1 MLCPMDEEQDRI
13 IRSVAF
19 AHLDRLVMTHGDVL
33 PWAVLREGFRL
44 ADSVVPLISQQGI
57 FKPAVMEAPL
67 SIATS
72 PRSPYDDEVGADGFL
87 RYRYRGTD
95 PNHPDNV
102 GLRRAGELGL
112 PLAYFHGI
120 TVGQYQAFWPVFIH
134 DDEPASLTFTV
145 AFDEPQQLR
154 SDLSSAAVDD
164 ARRAYVTRLAVQRLH
179 QAKFRQRV
187 IAAYRTSCAVC
198 RLRHGDLLDAAH
210 ILPDRDPRSLPVVP
224 NGLALCKLHHAAFD
238 RNILGVRPDH
248 VIEVRADV
256 LSEADGPMLEHGLQG
271 HHDGRL
277 VIPRRRA
284 DHPNTEFLEER
295 YELFR
300 EAS

>member
-1 MLCPMDEEQDRI
+1 MDEEWDRL
-13 IRSVAF
+13 IRSAAF
-19 AHLDRLVMTHGDVL
+19 AHLDRLVTAHGDVL
-33 PWAVLREGFRL
+33 PWAVLREGFLSDER
-44 ADSVVPLISQQGI
+44 VVPLISQQGI
-57 FKPAVMEAPL
+57 FKPAVMEVPL
-67 SIATS
+67 SITTS
-72 PRSPYDDEVGADGFL
+72 PRSLYDDEVGADGFL

-95 PNHPDNV
+95 PTHADNV

-134 DDEPASLTFTV
+134 GDDPSTLTFTV
-145 AFDEPQQLR
+145 AFDEPQLLR
-154 SDLSSAAVDD
+154 PDLSTTAVDD

-198 RLRHGDLLDAAH
+198 RLRHGELLDAAH

-238 RNILGVRPDH
+238 RNILGVRPDL
-248 VIEVRADV
+248 VVEVRGDV
-256 LSEADGPMLEHGLQG
+256 LVEEDGPMLIHGLQG
-271 HHDGRL
+271 HHGGRL
-277 VIPRRRA
+277 LVPRRSS
-284 DHPNTEFLEER
+284 DHPSGEFLEER
-295 YELFR
+295 YELFCQ
-300 EAS
+300 AS